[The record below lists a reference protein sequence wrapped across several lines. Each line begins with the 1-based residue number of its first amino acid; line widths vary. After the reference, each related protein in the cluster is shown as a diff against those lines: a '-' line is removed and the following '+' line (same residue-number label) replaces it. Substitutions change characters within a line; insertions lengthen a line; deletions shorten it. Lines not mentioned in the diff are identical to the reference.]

1 MVDVAPGIS
10 MDESEVEYSFVTS
23 SGPGGQNVNKV
34 ATAVQLRF
42 DAANSPS
49 LPERVR
55 MRLRTVAGKR
65 MTADGIVMIKAQR
78 YRSQEMNKEDALAR
92 LVELV
97 RRASEQPRTRRPTA
111 PSRGAKERRLEEKSR
126 RSETKRLRR
135 SSGGIE

>member
-10 MDESEVEYSFVTS
+10 FDESEVEYSFVTS

-34 ATAVQLRF
+34 ATAAQLRF

-49 LPERVR
+49 LPEHVFS
-55 MRLRTVAGKR
+55 RLRTVAGKR
-65 MTADGIVMIKAQR
+65 MTDDGVIVIKAQR

-97 RRASEQPRTRRPTA
+97 RRAAERPKPRRATA
-111 PSRGAKERRLEEKSR
+111 PSRAAKQRRLEDKSR
-126 RSETKRLRR
+126 RSETKRLR
-135 SSGGIE
+135 GGVRPAE